1 MSRNTDYLQ
10 RLTSQNKRVFGN
22 SELALLW
29 GITNK
34 NTLRIT
40 LARYQKRGML
50 FRLYTGIYSVLPVAK
65 LNIYEIGCAIAG
77 PLSYISCETILAT
90 EGLINQPVY
99 TITLM
104 GKKRKEFLIN
114 NQKYLCRYLNPRF
127 LINRL
132 GILQGDGYSIASF
145 LRANADLKR
154 VQPDYHLDGAI
165 QINQKDLIKLQ
176 KQLGYL

>member
-1 MSRNTDYLQ
+1 MTRNTDYLQ
-10 RLTSQNKRVFGN
+10 KLTLQNKRVFGN

-34 NTLRIT
+34 NTLRTT

-50 FRLYTGIYSVLPVAK
+50 FRLYTGIYSVLPIAK
-65 LNIYEIGCAIAG
+65 LNLYEIGCAIAG
-77 PLSYISCETILAT
+77 PLSYISCETILST
-90 EGLINQPVY
+90 EGFINQPIY

-132 GILQGDGYSIASF
+132 DILQKNGYSIASP
-145 LRANADLKR
+145 LRASVDLKR
-154 VQPDYHLDGAI
+154 VQPNYHLDGAS
-165 QINQKDLIKLQ
+165 QINQKDLTKLQ